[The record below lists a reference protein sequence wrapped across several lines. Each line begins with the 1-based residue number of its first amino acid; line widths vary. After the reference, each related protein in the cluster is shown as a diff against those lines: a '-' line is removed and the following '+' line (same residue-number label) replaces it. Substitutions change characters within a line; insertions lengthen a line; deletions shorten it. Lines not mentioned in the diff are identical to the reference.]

1 MVTRGGPGERS
12 GRYRVDG
19 LLLRIGYDN
28 GEHEQRVLIT
38 DPAKPGGVL
47 WLDGESYVERR

>member
-1 MVTRGGPGERS
+1 
-12 GRYRVDG
+12 VDG